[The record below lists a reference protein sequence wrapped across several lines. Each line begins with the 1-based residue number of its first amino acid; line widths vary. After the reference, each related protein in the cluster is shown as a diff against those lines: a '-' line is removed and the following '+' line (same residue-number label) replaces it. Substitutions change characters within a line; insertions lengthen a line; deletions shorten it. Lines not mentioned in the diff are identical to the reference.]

1 MYQLEAKWP
10 EFSRFSRRKRNLSFL
25 VDALKAQW
33 PHLDVAVNSRDDLVA
48 QNGQFKV
55 EIWRQY
61 RVELD
66 LLLVIKKYGVIRY
79 LAHQPNSV
87 AKRRTIIARCWWT
100 QNWPL

>member
-1 MYQLEAKWP
+1 MTGEDGYCLHWHKVAIALDRASCGVYQLEAKWP

-55 EIWRQY
+55 KIWW
-61 RVELD
+61 
-66 LLLVIKKYGVIRY
+66 
-79 LAHQPNSV
+79 N
-87 AKRRTIIARCWWT
+87 
-100 QNWPL
+100 